1 MTGYCFQ
8 FRAIGLWLSLALPH
22 FAISKLPA
30 EDTSKVVAYV
40 GKQAITKNDVDFQL
54 GRRRFDVDGKAIRLP
69 ELSAARFQAT
79 IHLIGLQRQALQT
92 LRKQKQATSREAV
105 ERWLEENGQPQD
117 GSTRKLAEII
127 RLQCESFGISET
139 SLREH
144 VAFRLSWQLFIQE
157 NLDPPALEKHY
168 SDEKSRFD
176 GTRFKV
182 TTIAVPVAAG
192 QSIHRDRCT
201 EKLIEF
207 AGSKSITPADWP
219 LEALA
224 IDENTVVRSM
234 EWVRGTGD
242 LDPEI
247 VSAILKLKEGQ
258 TSQPVQTSTSVQL
271 IHLHQLETGDK
282 SFAEVKDDVRAHLLV
297 SLLAELAAKSQSL
310 LPLKSAE

>member
-8 FRAIGLWLSLALPH
+8 FGVLGPWLYLALAPFTLSNLH
-22 FAISKLPA
+22 A

-40 GKQAITKNDVDFQL
+40 GKQPITESDVDFQL
-54 GRRRFDVDGKAIRLP
+54 GRRRFDIDGKTIRLP

-92 LRKQKQATSREAV
+92 LRKQKLATSREAV

-117 GSTRKLAEII
+117 GSTRKLTEII

-144 VAFRLSWQLFIQE
+144 VAFRLSWQLFLQE

-168 SDEKSRFD
+168 SDEKFRFD

-192 QSIHRDRCT
+192 QSIQRVRYT
-201 EKLIEF
+201 EKLTEF
-207 AGSKSITPADWP
+207 AGSKAVTPADWA

-224 IDENTVVRSM
+224 IDENAVVRSM

-258 TSQPVQTSTSVQL
+258 TSLPVQTSTSVQL
-271 IHLHQLETGDK
+271 VHLHQLEPGDR

-297 SLLAELAAKSQSL
+297 SLLSELASKSQGL